1 MTRYT
6 LNLVFPQQWL
16 LMFTMCLLFTG
27 SKVQADSVIYEY
39 QVKATFLFYFGKFI
53 KYPTVAFKDAQSE
66 MNICVLGDDPFQGSL
81 DTLVKGETTQDRP
94 IKIRYL
100 QKVDEALGCHTLFIS
115 TSEQAKL
122 SYILAQVKQRP
133 VLTVSD
139 IRDFVTR
146 GGMIEFYRMEN
157 KIRFFIEP
165 TTAIE
170 AGLKISARL
179 LQLSN
184 VLKK

>member
-1 MTRYT
+1 MRCEFNPTS
-6 LNLVFPQQWL
+6 PQRWL
-16 LMFTMCLLFTG
+16 LSLMMCFLLGGHETHAE
-27 SKVQADSVIYEY
+27 SSVIYEY

-53 KYPTVAFKDAQSE
+53 KYPDKAFSSVQSE
-66 MNICVLGDDPFQGSL
+66 MVLCVLGDDPFQGSL
-81 DTLVKGETTQDRP
+81 DILIKGETTQERP

-100 QKVDEALGCHTLFIS
+100 DKVEETRGCHTLFIS
-115 TSEQAKL
+115 QSEQAR
-122 SYILAQVKQRP
+122 LANIISHIKQKP
-133 VLTVSD
+133 ILTVSD
-139 IRDFVTR
+139 IKDFVTH
-146 GGMIEFYRMEN
+146 GGMIEFYRMGN
-157 KIRFFIEP
+157 KVRFFIEP